1 MAKDNK
7 QEELKD
13 RLWELHYRLMNSDAI
28 TRTDTRTALKELLN
42 ALLGYES
49 DEDDPLKRKF

>member
-49 DEDDPLKRKF
+49 DEDYPLKRKL